1 MDIVERFIGYT
12 KIDTTSSETTNT
24 VPSSKNQ
31 LILAK
36 ILKDQLL
43 QLNMKNV
50 EVDKNGFV
58 RNCRLVC
65 YIWERI

>member
-24 VPSSKNQ
+24 VPSSENQ
-31 LILAK
+31 LVLAK

-43 QLNMKNV
+43 QLNMKN
-50 EVDKNGFV
+50 G
-58 RNCRLVC
+58 LQL
-65 YIWERI
+65 

>member
-50 EVDKNGFV
+50 EVDKKGFV
-58 RNCRLVC
+58 
-65 YIWERI
+65 